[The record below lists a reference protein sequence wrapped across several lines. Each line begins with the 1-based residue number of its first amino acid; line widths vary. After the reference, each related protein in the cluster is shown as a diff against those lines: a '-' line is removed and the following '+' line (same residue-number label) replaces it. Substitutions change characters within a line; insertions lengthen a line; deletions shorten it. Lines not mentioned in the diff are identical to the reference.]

1 VAVRVFPPIARVP
14 VRTWAR
20 IGIVAQFLALLRILA
35 QYLWLEA
42 RGGEAFTAAVGHPWV
57 VAGLLT
63 AALALVAVLLYFV
76 ERFRAAAGVAG
87 LTVAV
92 LLVYRFVV
100 PGVAS
105 AAPVG
110 GGAPQGVPVTDATPR
125 TGVGSRRVALTF
137 DDLPWADADVP
148 LDSVAGRTRRLLA
161 VLRAHDAPAVAFVI
175 GRRVLAGGHADR
187 RLDLLRAWR
196 DAGVELG
203 NHTWSHLAFQKTPL
217 DRYEDDVLRGDAVP
231 RLLMGEVG
239 KTPHFFRPP
248 LNQTGPT
255 REARDAFAAFLAERG
270 YALAPFTVE
279 DVDYAFDD
287 LYRAAAGDTARQA
300 RIGRTYLAHFDT
312 AMAFGE
318 RLSRETF
325 GREIPQVLLLHADD
339 LNALYLGRIL
349 DRLESRG
356 YRFITLRTALADSA
370 YATPDGYV
378 GRWGISWLHRW
389 RAGLGLP
396 SRLRDEPDPPAWVLD
411 DYRALHEKK

>member
-1 VAVRVFPPIARVP
+1 VAAGVLSSTGNGRA
-14 VRTWAR
+14 RTWAR
-20 IGIVAQFLALLRILA
+20 IGIVVQFLALLRILA

-42 RGGEAFTAAVGHPWV
+42 HSAAAFTAASGHPWV
-57 VAGLLT
+57 VGALLT
-63 AALALVAVLLYFV
+63 ATLALATVLLYFGG
-76 ERFRAAAGVAG
+76 RFRAAAAVAG

-110 GGAPQGVPVTDATPR
+110 PEAPRGAATADTTPA
-125 TGVGSRRVALTF
+125 SRSVALTF
-137 DDLPWADADVP
+137 DDLPWADAEVP
-148 LDSVAGRTRRLLA
+148 LDSVAERTRRMLA
-161 VLRAHDAPAVAFVI
+161 VLRAHGAPGVAFVI
-175 GRRVLAGGHADR
+175 GRRVLADGDAGR

-203 NHTWSHLAFQKTPL
+203 NHTWSHLSFQNTPL

-248 LNQTGPT
+248 FNQTGRT
-255 REARDAFAAFLAERG
+255 RVARDAFAAFLAERG

-287 LYRAAAGDTARQA
+287 LYRAAGGDTASQA

-339 LNALYLGRIL
+339 LNALYLGRL
-349 DRLESRG
+349 LAHLEARG
-356 YRFITLRTALADSA
+356 YRFVSLKTALADSA

-378 GRWGISWLHRW
+378 GRYGISWLHRW
-389 RAGLGLP
+389 RKGLGLP
-396 SRLRDEPDPPAWVLD
+396 SRLREEPDPPAWVLQ
-411 DYRALHEKK
+411 DYQALHRK